1 LIKLTRLNGT
11 EFILN
16 CEQIKCIEET
26 PDSIVT
32 LLSGEKFIVSE
43 DSNLIIE
50 RVVEYSKGLRAFALS

>member
-1 LIKLTRLNGT
+1 MIKLTRLNGT

-26 PDSIVT
+26 PDSVVT

-43 DSNLIIE
+43 ESNVIVE
-50 RVVEYSKGLRAFALS
+50 RVVEYSKGLRAFAVS